1 MITNGYLCTIY
12 LILSQAA
19 GICEVIDPALKDKIA
34 ELIGMSVRRVSDVKR
49 YLEQYVMNELF
60 KDMALPPKTR
70 YFPRKKDIANE
81 IAKIKREKKFTQI
94 DQDYLHHL
102 ISSWKV
108 QKPDDMFF
116 FRPHTT
122 QDVPNQTQNTESNSE
137 GDDDDIEDDIDAIQ
151 ATRSSAQNHNLLFC
165 YQSKEQRCLLSRY
178 GNMCLLDA
186 TYRTTRY
193 ALPLFFL
200 CVKTNVGYQVVGVFV
215 IQQEDINSIKEAL
228 DILRGWNPEWMPKNF
243 MVDFADEEIQAIE
256 ATFPGKIHYLSVTF
270 GINITLKIL

>member
-1 MITNGYLCTIY
+1 M
-12 LILSQAA
+12 
-19 GICEVIDPALKDKIA
+19 DPALKEKIA
-34 ELIGMSVRRVSDVKR
+34 ELIGMSVRWVSDVKR
-49 YLEQYVMNELF
+49 YLEQYVKNELF
-60 KDMALPPKTR
+60 KGTALPPKTRRR

-81 IAKIKREKKFTQI
+81 IAKIKREKRFTHI
-94 DQDYLHHL
+94 DQDYLTK

-122 QDVPNQTQNTESNSE
+122 QNDANQTQNTESSSE
-137 GDDDDIEDDIDAIQ
+137 ADDDDIEDDIDAIQ

-165 YQSKEQRCLLSRY
+165 YQSKKQRRLLSRY

-200 CVKTNVGYQVVGVFV
+200 CLKTNVGYQVVGLFV

-228 DILRGWNPEWMPKNF
+228 DILRGWNPEWTPKNF

-256 ATFPGKIHYLSVTF
+256 ATFPGKLHDYLSVTF
-270 GINITLKIL
+270 GINITLKNS

>member
-1 MITNGYLCTIY
+1 M
-12 LILSQAA
+12 
-19 GICEVIDPALKDKIA
+19 DPALKEKIA

-49 YLEQYVMNELF
+49 YLEQYVKNELF
-60 KDMALPPKTR
+60 KGTALPPKTRR

-81 IAKIKREKKFTQI
+81 IAKIKREKRFTHI

-122 QDVPNQTQNTESNSE
+122 QDDANQTQNTESSSE
-137 GDDDDIEDDIDAIQ
+137 ADDDDIEDDIDAIQ

-165 YQSKEQRCLLSRY
+165 YQSKEQRRLLSRY

-186 TYRTTRY
+186 TYRTIRY

-200 CVKTNVGYQVVGVFV
+200 CLKTNVGYQVVGLFV
-215 IQQEDINSIKEAL
+215 IQQ
-228 DILRGWNPEWMPKNF
+228 GWNPEWTPKNF

-256 ATFPGKIHYLSVTF
+256 ATFPDKLHDYLSVTF
-270 GINITLKIL
+270 GINITLKNS